1 VQSRESV
8 GNSVVVAS
16 LAIPVE
22 HPMSFQL
29 QGPLKRTT
37 NVPLRIDELG
47 KGKKSEVPELC
58 YVLYLPKRSPDKMY
72 KIDKLYV
79 GLLREVPPPKNIQEK
94 WDRDIVENLEKH
106 LCQATATLP
115 KAMRDE
121 DVITELVLCMA
132 GERCSTTAVVLDSD
146 AKCPKSPIALR
157 PTVWIHCGSKK
168 CMKKVVECIL
178 KLPYLNHFLS
188 KFHMGPPHISLHAPW
203 PAASETPPHSTSL
216 VGSDIPAFVS
226 NHRRSQPSLDS
237 VTDQP
242 QASSFVRDTREIE
255 GISLA
260 IRCIPFQDM
269 TPICGARIRFAI
281 VTSDGR
287 VIERYSTVG
296 GIVKVRGSLF
306 GLTTAHGITSGLR
319 EMSSKTNVDED
330 EDDLSD
336 DSSSERGLD
345 CQESSGSN
353 SDSEASD
360 NYPSHSQSGA
370 SSSARAELTVRRD
383 LVSEETWLELPLPQ
397 TVAYGAKGTTRLDYS
412 FPDGAPDEA
421 DFALIDMNSI
431 QGVMNGFH
439 DPIKNINIPILQYYQ
454 TSELIGGEVL
464 IVTACGSAPAK
475 GYLLEAKSSVI
486 VKGRIIHT
494 KKIQID
500 FGAGT

>member
-1 VQSRESV
+1 M
-8 GNSVVVAS
+8 VAS
-16 LAIPVE
+16 LAIE

-29 QGPLKRTT
+29 QGPLKRTA

-47 KGKKSEVPELC
+47 KSKESEVPELR

-106 LCQATATLP
+106 ICQATATLP
-115 KAMRDE
+115 KAMCDE

-132 GERCSTTAVVLDSD
+132 GERCSSTAVVLDSD
-146 AKCPKSPIALR
+146 TRCPKSPVALK

-188 KFHMGPPHISLHAPW
+188 KFHMGPPHISLYAPW
-203 PAASETPPHSTSL
+203 PAASKISPHFTSA
-216 VGSDIPAFVS
+216 VGNEVPSFAS
-226 NHRRSQPSLDS
+226 NHRRSQPSLDP
-237 VTDQP
+237 VTDQTH
-242 QASSFVRDTREIE
+242 ASNFIRNTREIE
-255 GISLA
+255 SLSLA
-260 IRCIPFQDM
+260 IRYTPFQGV
-269 TPICGARIRFAI
+269 TPICGARIRFTI

-296 GIVKVRGSLF
+296 GIVKVHDSLF

-319 EMSSKTNVDED
+319 EVSSKTDADED
-330 EDDLSD
+330 EVDSLDE
-336 DSSSERGLD
+336 SSSERGSD

-360 NYPSHSQSGA
+360 NYPNHSESGA
-370 SSSARAELTVRRD
+370 SSSARVESTVRRD

-397 TVAYGAKGTTRLDYS
+397 TVAYGAKGTLQFDYS
-412 FPDGAPDEA
+412 FPDVAPDEA
-421 DFALIDMNSI
+421 DFALIDMPSI
-431 QGVMNGFH
+431 QGLVNGFH
-439 DPIKNINIPILQYYQ
+439 DPFKNINIPISEYYQ

-500 FGAGT
+500 FGAGTYLA